1 MTVTTVRET
10 QLHAYN
16 HTRSMNL
23 IINELR
29 DSVRF
34 TINHMQLTV
43 LMATV
48 LRALGLLSLLLSL
61 TSSGVNSSGLYY
73 VKPTEPTNATCPG
86 QPCLTLDEYAE
97 NETEYFVSNIRM
109 EFLPGEHKLSRVIDV
124 ANATNVTLVGYN
136 TLHDAHIMCDDP
148 EVLMK
153 FTNIILLT
161 ISGLNFSGCSTN
173 ERGSIVL
180 NEVVDFQLLHIV
192 ISAGI
197 TVTSP
202 LGESIISG
210 SEFSSSPVMVVSP
223 PDDFHLESI
232 SDQLIIEN
240 SVFFSSGVVMIFSG
254 NVQLNLT
261 LRHVAINQG
270 NISGSNPIGSIILD
284 LDDVTIHEGSIC
296 VVEIGSVVA
305 RICNSMINKSDPTIW
320 PGICIS
326 NVGYTTVYIN
336 NSKIIGHRDGIHISN
351 QSDSHSSVTV
361 ENSEVSNSSGYGM
374 YVYSDSGQ
382 SITAVTVHINNSQF
396 VGQTVS
402 GLYIDHRDPASS
414 NTIIENTEVMSC
426 HGVALDLVGGKSVL
440 LRNVLFINVQSVNEQ
455 NAAFTAVVR
464 LALTPNVTFVN
475 CTFINNTGTLAPFWP
490 TKAISP

>member
-1 MTVTTVRET
+1 
-10 QLHAYN
+10 
-16 HTRSMNL
+16 MNL

-29 DSVRF
+29 DSVHF

-61 TSSGVNSSGLYY
+61 TSTGVNSSGLYY

-86 QPCLTLDEYAE
+86 QPCLTLDGYAE

-136 TLHDAHIMCDDP
+136 TLHDAHIVCDGP

-153 FTNIILLT
+153 FTNIFLLT
-161 ISGLNFSGCSTN
+161 ISGLNFSGCGTN

-210 SEFSSSPVMVVSP
+210 SEFSSSLVMVVSP

-232 SDQLIIEN
+232 SDHLIIEN
-240 SVFFSSGVVMIFSG
+240 SDFLSSGVVMIFSG

-261 LRHVAINQG
+261 LRHVTINQG
-270 NISGSNPIGSIILD
+270 KIVGSSPIGSLNEPIGSIILD
-284 LDDVTIHEGSIC
+284 LDDVTIHEGSIYMRR
-296 VVEIGSVVA
+296 IASVVA
-305 RICNSMINKSDPTIW
+305 RICNSMISKSDPTIW
-320 PGICIS
+320 
-326 NVGYTTVYIN
+326 
-336 NSKIIGHRDGIHISN
+336 HIHI
-351 QSDSHSSVTV
+351 
-361 ENSEVSNSSGYGM
+361 GCGIYKC
-374 YVYSDSGQ
+374 
-382 SITAVTVHINNSQF
+382 
-396 VGQTVS
+396 
-402 GLYIDHRDPASS
+402 LY
-414 NTIIENTEVMSC
+414 
-426 HGVALDLVGGKSVL
+426 KL
-440 LRNVLFINVQSVNEQ
+440 L
-455 NAAFTAVVR
+455 
-464 LALTPNVTFVN
+464 
-475 CTFINNTGTLAPFWP
+475 
-490 TKAISP
+490 